1 MAKSGP
7 SSRLVAEGTGRS
19 AATKRSLVA
28 AAIETLKTEGFAGA
42 SARAIAARAGC
53 NQALIFYH
61 FGSVVTLLL
70 AALDEV
76 SASRLERYSAAPFQ
90 QTDLELRRGDGQ
102 AERSRA
108 PEVPPG
114 LPGLPQQ

>member
-70 AALDEV
+70 AASTKSV
-76 SASRLERYSAAPFQ
+76 RPASSATAQRLSTSAHQ
-90 QTDLELRRGDGQ
+90 
-102 AERSRA
+102 
-108 PEVPPG
+108 
-114 LPGLPQQ
+114 

>member
-42 SARAIAARAGC
+42 SARAIAAK
-53 NQALIFYH
+53 
-61 FGSVVTLLL
+61 
-70 AALDEV
+70 AAECSRYGFSLFDHLVLVATGECT
-76 SASRLERYSAAPFQ
+76 SAF
-90 QTDLELRRGDGQ
+90 LRG
-102 AERSRA
+102 
-108 PEVPPG
+108 P
-114 LPGLPQQ
+114 

>member
-7 SSRLVAEGTGRS
+7 SSRLVAEAGGRS
-19 AATKRSLVA
+19 AATKQALVA
-28 AAIETLKTEGFAGA
+28 AAIETLRAEGFAGA
-42 SARAIAARAGC
+42 SARAIAGRAGC

-76 SASRLERYSAAPFQ
+76 SSPSTPRMLYGLFQ
-90 QTDLELRRGDGQ
+90 PGMRRQVVFGGSTV
-102 AERSRA
+102 RPWS
-108 PEVPPG
+108 
-114 LPGLPQQ
+114 